1 MKRNKTVYKAPELRV
16 KVMGEELMGLVV
28 PVSQGEV
35 DDEAAKDRREDNFSD
50 DNWGK
55 VDNSLW

>member
-1 MKRNKTVYKAPELRV
+1 MKRNKTVYKVPELRV